1 MGQIY
6 GTPVPPQTQQ
16 QTIITQPGSGAT
28 QLAEEIL
35 REYVE
40 VEDVNQNEP
49 VSLLP
54 LTIIDMMEE
63 YAERL
68 SGYFRNGA
76 KKSISAELM
85 EHPLTPEECY
95 SGNDIGIKVV
105 VAEGAGR
112 NQFIHEYEIAMQQLV
127 DKVVSEKHANQD
139 EPHSTDAQKE
149 TK

>member
-1 MGQIY
+1 MGILTTNSTTCDRCGRPCGSYVMIDWKIICGVCQWEMGQIY
-6 GTPVPPQTQQ
+6 GTTVPTQPQQ
-16 QTIITQPGSGAT
+16 QTIITQPCSGVTHKPGSGAT

-68 SGYFRNGA
+68 KHVAWEDKLRLLMD
-76 KKSISAELM
+76 KK
-85 EHPLTPEECY
+85 TPKP
-95 SGNDIGIKVV
+95 N
-105 VAEGAGR
+105 A
-112 NQFIHEYEIAMQQLV
+112 
-127 DKVVSEKHANQD
+127 
-139 EPHSTDAQKE
+139 
-149 TK
+149 

>member
-1 MGQIY
+1 MHIF
-6 GTPVPPQTQQ
+6 GTTTPTQTQQ
-16 QTIITQPGSGAT
+16 QTITTQPGSGAT

-54 LTIIDMMEE
+54 LTIIDMMWE

-76 KKSISAELM
+76 EKNIPAELM
-85 EHPLTPEECY
+85 QHPLTPEECY
-95 SGNDIGIKVV
+95 TQNDIGIKVV
-105 VAEGAGR
+105 VQKGAGS
-112 NQFIHEYEIAMQQLV
+112 NQFIHEYENVMQQLV
-127 DKVVSEKHANQD
+127 DKVISEKHANHD
-139 EPHSTDAQKE
+139 NPDSTDTQNE